1 MASLY
6 VIDENA
12 KSICIQQTW
21 GSFVP
26 MFVDSH
32 LEKSHLMDQGGLS
45 FSLWV
50 HTFPC
55 SWAGPRDLRSELC
68 LLIHQLSGEDSED
81 LGEHGWSHKVDRAWS
96 S

>member
-1 MASLY
+1 MLLMRMQSPY
-6 VIDENA
+6 VSN
-12 KSICIQQTW
+12 KLGVRSFQCLLTVTW
-21 GSFVP
+21 K
-26 MFVDSH
+26 
-32 LEKSHLMDQGGLS
+32 KSHLMDQGGLS

-50 HTFPC
+50 HTFPR